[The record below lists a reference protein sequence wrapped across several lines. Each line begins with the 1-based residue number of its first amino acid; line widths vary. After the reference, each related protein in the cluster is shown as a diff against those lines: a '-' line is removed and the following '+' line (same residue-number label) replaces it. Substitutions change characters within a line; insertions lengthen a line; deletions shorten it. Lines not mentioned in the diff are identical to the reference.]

1 MAGLDYFE
9 LSRAKVGDHEDVVIS
24 QTTRDGEFSGYSV
37 SKCVKAKVGE
47 KRMGMFLKHGLGILS
62 ENALLNLYYAIG
74 DALLQIGTIEYGR
87 KIEAETE
94 RVKEEEQRFSD
105 LGEDDKYW

>member
-24 QTTRDGEFSGYSV
+24 QTTKDGEFSGYSV

-62 ENALLNLYYAIG
+62 ENALLNLYNAIG
-74 DALLQIGTIEYGR
+74 DALEQIGAIEYS
-87 KIEAETE
+87 KAIEHEAEF
-94 RVKEEEQRFSD
+94 EELQEQRFSD